1 MFAKTGRMELSP
13 YQFERIG
20 NFMKSYSGFHALY
33 MCFFSK
39 DLYRS
44 VVRSWKGI
52 AFLYLFL
59 LIMTSWLL
67 ISLKVYFVMSEVM
80 NGPVKKI
87 IDRLPVVAIHDG
99 ELKIDKP
106 SPYRLTLNA
115 SDSMDPNIRTSN
127 REVPIAVFDDTT
139 DDVKGDDAVPFV
151 VTKHNLFIQSAK
163 DGKAQQFE
171 LKQFGDIKYSKEV
184 VYRACRRHQVVGS
197 DCRVLIAGPVSFIC
211 CAILSLLIAAIGIAT
226 ANGMNIKLTYGECIR
241 LAVVAFTPAVLLDTA
256 VKLLPFPPMPV
267 WPIVGFSGSS
277 CLHHIWCH
285 CQQTANHR

>member
-1 MFAKTGRMELSP
+1 
-13 YQFERIG
+13 
-20 NFMKSYSGFHALY
+20 MKSYSGFHALY

-44 VVRSWKGI
+44 VVRNWKGI

-59 LIMTSWLL
+59 LIMTSWFL

-99 ELKIDKP
+99 ELKIDKQ

-115 SDSMDPNIRTSN
+115 TDSMDANIRSAN
-127 REVPIAVFDDTT
+127 REVPIAIFDDTT
-139 DDVKGDDAVPFV
+139 DDVKGDDTVPFV

-171 LKQFGDIKYSKEV
+171 LKQFGDIKYSREAYLELAEAIKV
-184 VYRACRRHQVVGS
+184 WVPIAVF
-197 DCRVLIAGPVSFIC
+197 LIAGPISFIC

-226 ANGMNIKLTYGECIR
+226 ANGMNVKLTYGQCIR
-241 LAVVAFTPAVLLDTA
+241 LAVVAFTPAVLLDTV

-267 WPIVGFSGSS
+267 WPIVGFLAAVGYTVFGV
-277 CLHHIWCH
+277 I
-285 CQQTANHR
+285 ANKQPIIVEDSFPGGGPSDTTPTT

>member
-1 MFAKTGRMELSP
+1 
-13 YQFERIG
+13 
-20 NFMKSYSGFHALY
+20 MKSYSGFHALY

-67 ISLKVYFVMSEVM
+67 ISLKVYFVMNEVM

-99 ELKIDKP
+99 ELKIDKQ

-115 SDSMDPNIRTSN
+115 SDSMDPNVRSTN

-139 DDVKGDDAVPFV
+139 DDVKGDENVPFV
-151 VTKHNLFIQSAK
+151 VTKHNLFVQSNK
-163 DGKAQQFE
+163 EGQAQQFE
-171 LKQFGDIKYSKEV
+171 LKQFGDIKYTKESYTELADAIKLWV
-184 VYRACRRHQVVGS
+184 PIAVF
-197 DCRVLIAGPVSFIC
+197 LIAGPTSFFC
-211 CAILSLLIAAIGIAT
+211 CAVLSLLIGAIGIAS
-226 ANGMNIKLTYGECIR
+226 ANGMNIKLTYGQCVR
-241 LAVVAFTPAVLLDTA
+241 LAVVAFTPAVLLDTI
-256 VKLLPFPPMPV
+256 VKLLPLPPMPV
-267 WPIVGFSGSS
+267 WTIVGFVAAIAYTIFGVM
-277 CLHHIWCH
+277 
-285 CQQTANHR
+285 ANKDPIIVEDSFPGGGPADTTPTT